1 MCMLVESDW
10 KPGDCFMSIGNNTS
24 ALGWIQK
31 SNFNPI
37 KVPEQVTHMALSRY
51 MTVLLAEMDVVQ
63 FGQWLPGT
71 DNGIADALSRR
82 HIESDAELTK
92 FIVASY
98 PLQTPPGFQI
108 HPLPPAVTLWVRYW
122 LHHEPG
128 TKESPPELFPSR
140 IRAGNDGSSSCTR
153 VNSTTTS
160 SLHNSR
166 DTNDISSSAHSHN
179 RSGTMNGQNPRKDM
193 ITCCR
198 VMPRRH
204 RQCVSGLRRS
214 QL

>member
-10 KPGDCFMSIGNNTS
+10 KPGDCFMSILGDNTS

-108 HPLPPAVTLWVRYW
+108 RPLQPAVISWVRYW
-122 LHHEPG
+122 LQHGPG
-128 TKESPPELFPSR
+128 TKALPPELFPNQTR
-140 IRAGNDGSSSCTR
+140 HGKDGSNSFTR

-160 SLHNSR
+160 FSHSSLATS
-166 DTNDISSSAHSHN
+166 DTSSSEHSLN
-179 RSGTMNGQNPRKDM
+179 ASATTNGHDPRKDM
-193 ITCCR
+193 ITW
-198 VMPRRH
+198 
-204 RQCVSGLRRS
+204 L
-214 QL
+214 